1 MFVRTYLRTAIEAA
15 RAADAAMRGTKEGAA
30 DSGTADSGSGAML
43 VFKNSFVAHR
53 VSADGKTTGPK
64 ALFSR
69 YNVSI
74 QIVFNKSQ
82 K

>member
-1 MFVRTYLRTAIEAA
+1 MRACVPAGSDTAGSTTEAA
-15 RAADAAMRGTKEGAA
+15 ASATREDA
-30 DSGTADSGSGAML
+30 GAML

-53 VSADGKTTGPK
+53 VSADGKTFGPK

-74 QIVFNKSQ
+74 MCGESADVY
-82 K
+82 